1 MKRNELF
8 NDSGPKKTTFEI
20 VAAVRDNMGNP
31 VPGKFKSF
39 ATDSAY
45 KLSQFYLRA
54 NPPRKNKAKK
64 SELTQAVEAETILAE
79 INQSTVAPAEKNE
92 ST

>member
-39 ATDSAY
+39 GTDSAY

-54 NPPRKNKAKK
+54 NPPRKNKVKK
-64 SELTQAVEAETILAE
+64 SELPDGKQAETILSE
-79 INQSTVAPAEKNE
+79 LYKSTDEQPKTE
-92 ST
+92 